1 MMSGRQYQGKVKSHN
16 TFHEGVVAVL
26 ILIAVGVTFEL
37 FRIIFG

>member
-1 MMSGRQYQGKVKSHN
+1 MSGRQYQGRAKDQN

-26 ILIAVGVTFEL
+26 ILIAVGVAFEL